1 MICARCGADTADETC
16 TACGADA
23 RLDGRYRLQA
33 LLGQGTHGMTWRALR
48 PDDTPVAVKMVNL
61 GAGLAGER
69 RAALDREV
77 AVLRALDHPR
87 IPAMLDDFTTRSG
100 MTRYRCIVQTF
111 VDGPDLAAVVA
122 GRRASVVDVL
132 GWIADIAD
140 VLDWLHG
147 LAPPII
153 HRDIKPQNILRRS
166 DGALVLIDF
175 GSVRDTVVET
185 LGGTMGIGTAGYM
198 APEQITGDVG
208 PRSDVFALGA
218 TAIELLIRRPP
229 HELRERGGRLVWP
242 GEQFPPAVTALVDRM
257 VDPDPTRR
265 PTAAAVREAARR
277 LAADPDAP
285 PERPPVRLAKVV
297 GPAPPTGD
305 DPPSGALAPVEP
317 PLPAIARRSRA
328 DRARNALAL
337 QVFGAFVGLC
347 AAPFAAEISAWAGL
361 ISAPL
366 SLYAAYNG
374 WRAGSR
380 WAGGV
385 ALSVFA
391 VILGLFVVVN
401 LFSIGP
407 RDARTFFPIVLV
419 PYYLLAARPTVRAF
433 GELAAIRESPET
445 AALPVPAVGLPAL
458 RRRAVRWSWLSGAAM
473 VAAGLG
479 AFEDIESYMISAP
492 VAAALGVWT
501 FSRGRLARMPAVQW
515 LGLSM
520 PTMALSLFV
529 ALEFFHISYWDHRHT
544 LAPLMLIYGVL
555 VALGAIAIGFTTP
568 KDPPA

>member
-16 TACGADA
+16 GACGADA

-33 LLGQGTHGMTWRALR
+33 LLGQGTHGMTWKALR

-175 GSVRDTVVET
+175 GSVRDTIVET

-242 GEQFPPAVTALVDRM
+242 GDQFPPAVAALVDRM
-257 VDPDPTRR
+257 VDPDPTLR
-265 PTAAAVREAARR
+265 PTAAEVRDAARR

-285 PERPPVRLAKVV
+285 AERPPIRLAKVV
-297 GPAPPTGD
+297 GPPTGD
-305 DPPSGALAPVEP
+305 DSASGALAPVDAMP
-317 PLPAIARRSRA
+317 PVIDRRRRA
-328 DRARNALAL
+328 GRARNALAL

-361 ISAPL
+361 VSAPL

-374 WRAGSR
+374 WRAGSK

-385 ALSVFA
+385 ALSVFM

-407 RDARTFFPIVLV
+407 YDARAFFPIVLV
-419 PYYLLAARPTVRAF
+419 PYYLLAARPTTRAF
-433 GELAAIRESPET
+433 EELAAIREAPET
-445 AALPVPAVGLPAL
+445 GAPLVPTADLPAL
-458 RRRAVRWSWLSGAAM
+458 RRRAIRWSWLSGAAM

-492 VAAALGVWT
+492 VAAVLGIWT

-529 ALEFFHISYWDHRHT
+529 AIELFRVSYWDHRHT
-544 LAPLMLIYGVL
+544 LAPLMLAYGVL
-555 VALGAIAIGFTTP
+555 VALGAIAIGFKKP
-568 KDPPA
+568 KDDPA